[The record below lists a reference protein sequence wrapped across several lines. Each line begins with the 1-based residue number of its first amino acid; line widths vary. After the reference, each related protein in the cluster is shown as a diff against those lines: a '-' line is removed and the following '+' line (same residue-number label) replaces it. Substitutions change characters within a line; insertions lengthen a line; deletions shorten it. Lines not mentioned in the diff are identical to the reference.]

1 MDLRQLRYFLGIVEH
16 GSISRAAE
24 VLRVAQPALSLHLKR
39 LEEDFGCQL
48 VLRTARG
55 VVPTES
61 GRRLAQRAIGL
72 IESVDGL
79 RDEVRAVEAM
89 PSGPATVGIPTSL
102 GPVLTVP
109 LALAVR
115 RAHPQIRLRVVEGLS
130 GHMLEWVLSG
140 QLDLALVFGAKDM
153 AGLSA
158 EFVAREALHLV
169 GPADDPLLAGRAA
182 IPFAEALALPLIL
195 PGRPHGVR
203 EEVEHAAL
211 LARGTVNV
219 AMEIDALE
227 QIKALVAEGC
237 GYTVLSERVARHGPA
252 AGRLAGLPIADPQ
265 IERTILLAHAAGRPM
280 TVAARAA
287 HALLRELLG
296 GLTENGGW
304 RRPMPERPMP

>member
-16 GSISRAAE
+16 GSISRAADA
-24 VLRVAQPALSLHLKR
+24 LRVAQPALSLHLKR

-61 GRRLAQRAIGL
+61 GRRLAQRAVSL
-72 IESVDGL
+72 VEAMDSL
-79 RDEVRAVEAM
+79 RDEVRAVESVPA
-89 PSGPATVGIPTSL
+89 GPATVGIPTSL

-115 RAHPQIRLRVVEGLS
+115 RAHPHIRLRVVEGLS

-140 QLDLALVFGAKDM
+140 QVDLALVFGAKDM
-153 AGLSA
+153 GGL
-158 EFVAREALHLV
+158 ETELVAREKLHLV
-169 GPADDPLLAGRAA
+169 GPVDDPLLRGRNA
-182 IPFAEALALPLIL
+182 IPFAEVLALPLIL

-211 LARGTVNV
+211 LARGSVGV

-237 GYTVLSERVARHGPA
+237 GYTVLSERVARYGA
-252 AGRLAGLPIADPQ
+252 AADRLTGLPIADPQ
-265 IERTILLAHAAGRPM
+265 IDRTILLAHAAGRPM

-287 HALLRELLG
+287 HGILRDILA
-296 GLTENGGW
+296 GLTVDGGW
-304 RRPMPERPMP
+304 R

>member
-1 MDLRQLRYFLGIVEH
+1 MDVRQLRYFLGIVEH

-24 VLRVAQPALSLHLKR
+24 ALRVAQPALSLHLKR
-39 LEEDFGCQL
+39 MEEDFGCQL

-61 GRRLAQRAIGL
+61 GRRLAQRAAAL
-72 IESVDGL
+72 IESMDGL
-79 RDEVRAVEAM
+79 RDEVRAVEAV
-89 PSGPATVGIPTSL
+89 PAGPATVGIPTSL

-140 QLDLALVFGAKDM
+140 QLDLALVFGAEEM
-153 AGLSA
+153 GGL
-158 EFVAREALHLV
+158 ETELVARESLHLV
-169 GPADDPLLAGRAA
+169 GPADDPLLHGRKS
-182 IPFAEALALPLIL
+182 IPFAEAMALPLIL

-203 EEVEHAAL
+203 EEVEQTAL
-211 LARGTVNV
+211 LARARVTV

-237 GYTVLSERVARHGPA
+237 GYTVLSERVARYGA
-252 AGRLAGLPIADPQ
+252 AADRLTGLPIVDPQ
-265 IERTILLAHAAGRPM
+265 IDRTILLAHAAGRPM
-280 TVAARAA
+280 PVAARAA
-287 HALLRELLG
+287 HAILRDILA
-296 GLTENGGW
+296 GLTRDGGW
-304 RRPMPERPMP
+304 R

>member
-1 MDLRQLRYFLGIVEH
+1 MDVRQLRYFLGIVEH

-24 VLRVAQPALSLHLKR
+24 ALRVAQPALSLHLKR
-39 LEEDFGCQL
+39 MEEDFGCQL

-61 GRRLAQRAIGL
+61 GRRLAQRAAAL
-72 IESVDGL
+72 IESMDGL
-79 RDEVRAVEAM
+79 RDEVRAVEAT
-89 PSGPATVGIPTSL
+89 PAGPATVGIPTSL

-115 RAHPQIRLRVVEGLS
+115 RDHPQIRLRVVEGLS
-130 GHMLEWVLSG
+130 GHMREWVLSG
-140 QLDLALVFGAKDM
+140 QLDLALVFGAEETG
-153 AGLSA
+153 GL
-158 EFVAREALHLV
+158 ETELVARESLHLV
-169 GPADDPLLAGRAA
+169 GPVDDPLLRGRTS

-211 LARGTVNV
+211 LARARVTV

-237 GYTVLSERVARHGPA
+237 GYTVLSERVARYGA
-252 AGRLAGLPIADPQ
+252 VADRLTGLPIVDPQ
-265 IERTILLAHAAGRPM
+265 IDRSIQLANAAGRPM
-280 TVAARAA
+280 PVATRAA
-287 HALLRELLG
+287 HAILRDILA
-296 GLTENGGW
+296 GLTRDGGW
-304 RRPMPERPMP
+304 R

>member
-39 LEEDFGCQL
+39 MEEDFGCQL

-61 GRRLAQRAIGL
+61 GRRLAQRAATL
-72 IESVDGL
+72 IEAMDGL
-79 RDEVRAVEAM
+79 RDEVRAVEAV
-89 PSGPATVGIPTSL
+89 PAGPATVGIPTSL

-115 RAHPQIRLRVVEGLS
+115 RAYPQIRLRVVEGLS
-130 GHMLEWVLSG
+130 GHMREWVLSG

-153 AGLSA
+153 GGL
-158 EFVAREALHLV
+158 ETEPVAQEKLHLV
-169 GPADDPLLAGRAA
+169 GPADDPLLRGRSA

-203 EEVEHAAL
+203 EEVEHAAM
-211 LARGTVNV
+211 LARSGVTV

-237 GYTVLSERVARHGPA
+237 GYTVLSERVARYGA
-252 AGRLAGLPIADPQ
+252 VAERLTGLPIADPQ
-265 IERTILLAHAAGRPM
+265 IDRSILLAHASGRPM
-280 TVAARAA
+280 PAAARAA
-287 HALLRELLG
+287 RGILRDILA
-296 GLTENGGW
+296 GLTEDGGW
-304 RRPMPERPMP
+304 R

>member
-24 VLRVAQPALSLHLKR
+24 ALRVAQPALSLHLKR

-72 IESVDGL
+72 IESMDSL
-79 RDEVRAVEAM
+79 RDDVRAVESM

-115 RAHPQIRLRVVEGLS
+115 RAHPLIRLRVVEGLS

-140 QLDLALVFGAKDM
+140 QLDLALIFGAKDM
-153 AGLSA
+153 GGLNT
-158 EFVAREALHLV
+158 EFVAREQLHLV
-169 GPADDPLLAGRAA
+169 GPADDPLLRERAA

-195 PGRPHGVR
+195 PGRPHGLR

-211 LARGTVNV
+211 LARGSVNV

-237 GYTVLSERVARHGPA
+237 GYTVLSERVARYGA
-252 AGRLAGLPIADPQ
+252 AAERLTGLPIADPQ
-265 IERTILLAHAAGRPM
+265 IDRTILLAHASGRPM
-280 TVAARAA
+280 PVAARAA
-287 HALLRELLG
+287 HAILRDLLAD
-296 GLTENGGW
+296 LTQDGAW
-304 RRPMPERPMP
+304 K

>member
-24 VLRVAQPALSLHLKR
+24 ALRVAQPALSLHLKR

-72 IESVDGL
+72 IESMDSL
-79 RDEVRAVEAM
+79 RDDVRAVESV

-115 RAHPQIRLRVVEGLS
+115 RAHPLIRLRVVEGLS

-140 QLDLALVFGAKDM
+140 QLDLALIFGAKDM
-153 AGLSA
+153 GGLNT
-158 EFVAREALHLV
+158 EFVAREQLHLV
-169 GPADDPLLAGRAA
+169 GPADDPLLRGRAA

-211 LARGTVNV
+211 LARGSVNV

-237 GYTVLSERVARHGPA
+237 GYTVLSERVARYGA
-252 AGRLAGLPIADPQ
+252 AAERLTGLPIADPQ
-265 IERTILLAHAAGRPM
+265 IDRTILLAHAAGRPM
-280 TVAARAA
+280 PVAARAA
-287 HALLRELLG
+287 HAILRGLLAD
-296 GLTENGGW
+296 LTRNGAW
-304 RRPMPERPMP
+304 K

>member
-16 GSISRAAE
+16 GSISRAADA
-24 VLRVAQPALSLHLKR
+24 LRVAQPALSLHLKR
-39 LEEDFGCQL
+39 LEEEFACQL

-61 GRRLAQRAIGL
+61 GRRLAQRAAAL
-72 IESVDGL
+72 IEQMDGL
-79 RDEVRAVEAM
+79 RDEVRAVEAV
-89 PSGPATVGIPTSL
+89 PAGPATVGIPTSL

-115 RAHPQIRLRVVEGLS
+115 RTHPQIRLRVVEGLS

-140 QLDLALVFGAKDM
+140 QLDLALVFGAKEM
-153 AGLSA
+153 AGL
-158 EFVAREALHLV
+158 ETEPVARERLHLV
-169 GPADDPLLAGRAA
+169 GPADDPLLQGRGS

-211 LARGTVNV
+211 LARAEVTV
-219 AMEIDALE
+219 ALEIDALE

-237 GYTVLSERVARHGPA
+237 GYTVLSERVARYGTVA
-252 AGRLAGLPIADPQ
+252 ERLAGLPIAEPQ
-265 IERTILLAHAAGRPM
+265 IERSILLAHASGRPM
-280 TVAARAA
+280 PVAARAA
-287 HALLRELLG
+287 HGILRDILAELTRDG
-296 GLTENGGW
+296 AW
-304 RRPMPERPMP
+304 R